1 MTDPRI
7 RLDRRVFH
15 TLQGLT
21 GTRVGEVACIRW
33 RDYDCRAKPLGAL
46 HVHCQYDGQPLK
58 TASGADT
65 KARIVPVYPELAR
78 VLSEWRSRGF
88 RSVYGRR
95 PSEEDFIVPDP
106 RNMRARTPSQVT
118 KAPDQ
123 DCEAVRI
130 EDKGTHGFRRYF
142 ITYARADGASPD
154 VLERFTHNR
163 RGEIIDVY
171 TSFEW
176 PTLCDAVRC
185 LDVSLRDVEM
195 GLARDRVLDTFW
207 TPKADPAR
215 KLNGF
220 NPKLVE
226 AVGIEQPGAHPS
238 STILEWFRGQVST
251 RTRPKNTSKT
261 R

>member
-1 MTDPRI
+1 MSDPRI
-7 RLDRRVFH
+7 PLDRRVFH
-15 TLQGLT
+15 SLQGLT
-21 GTRVGEVACIRW
+21 GTRVGEVAGLRW
-33 RDYDCRAKPLGAL
+33 RDYDWGAKPLGAL

-58 TASGADT
+58 TASGADS
-65 KARIVPVYPELAR
+65 KARIVPVHPELAK

-88 RSVYGRR
+88 QSVYGRR

-106 RNMRARTPSQVT
+106 RNMGARTPSQVT

-123 DCEAVRI
+123 DCAAVGI

-142 ITYARADGASPD
+142 ITYARADGASRD

-185 LDVSLRDVEM
+185 LNVSLRDA
-195 GLARDRVLDTFW
+195 GIALARDRLLDTFLD
-207 TPKADPAR
+207 TEVVPGR
-215 KLNGF
+215 KLNDF
-220 NPKLVE
+220 RPELVE
-226 AVGIEQPGAHPS
+226 AVGIEP
-238 STILEWFRGQVST
+238 
-251 RTRPKNTSKT
+251 TSENGPE
-261 R
+261 